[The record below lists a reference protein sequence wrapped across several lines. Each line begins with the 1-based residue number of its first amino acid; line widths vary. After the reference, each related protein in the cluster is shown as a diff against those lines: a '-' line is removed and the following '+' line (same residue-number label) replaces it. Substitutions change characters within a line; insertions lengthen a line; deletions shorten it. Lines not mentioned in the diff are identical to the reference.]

1 MRHNQLTHIPL
12 KTSVLC
18 LGCGPFGE
26 SVDKGISFRM
36 LDIFLDHGGNFLDT
50 AKIYSD
56 WIPGET
62 SRSEKLL
69 GKWMYERNNRSQVVL
84 ATKGAHPE
92 LVSMHIPRCSPAE
105 IVSDLEASLQH
116 LKTDVID
123 LYWLHRD
130 DPARPAGEI
139 LETLQAQVRAGKI
152 QAYGGSNWS
161 LERIIE
167 AQQYAV
173 EHNMDGFAGVQNFWN
188 LAHLNPGA
196 FADTTMVIT
205 DDLLIKYHQ
214 MTDFPAVPYT
224 SQANG
229 LFHKMGVGGSDS
241 LPEHLKKWY
250 LNPVTI
256 QRYNKIQEL
265 MKLTGMS
272 TTQLVLGYLLT
283 QPFPVFP
290 IIGPK
295 TPDQLSDCLT
305 AGDITIDIHGM
316 MTS

>member
-1 MRHNQLTHIPL
+1 MRFAHLSHIPL
-12 KTSVLC
+12 KASVLC

-26 SVDKGISFRM
+26 SVDKESSYHM

-69 GKWMYERNNRSQVVL
+69 GKWMVERKNRHQIVL

-92 LVSMHIPRCSPAE
+92 LTSMHIPRCSSVE
-105 IVSDLEASLQH
+105 IVADLEASLRH
-116 LKTDVID
+116 LQTEVID

-139 LETLQAQVRAGKI
+139 LETLQAQVKAGKI
-152 QAYGGSNWS
+152 RAYGGSNWS
-161 LERIIE
+161 LERIKE
-167 AQQYAV
+167 AQDYAV
-173 EHNMDGFAGVQNFWN
+173 EHDIDGFAGVQNFWN
-188 LAHLNPGA
+188 LAQVNPGA

-205 DDLLIKYHQ
+205 DDQLLKYHR
-214 MTDFPAVPYT
+214 MTGLPAVPYT

-229 LFHKMGVGGSDS
+229 FFQKMEVGGSDS

-250 LNPVTI
+250 LNQVTI
-256 QRYNKIQEL
+256 QRFDKLQEL
-265 MKLTGMS
+265 MKQTGMS

-295 TPDQLSDCLT
+295 SPGQLSDCLT
-305 AGDITIDIHGM
+305 AGDITIDIHGIM
-316 MTS
+316 IS